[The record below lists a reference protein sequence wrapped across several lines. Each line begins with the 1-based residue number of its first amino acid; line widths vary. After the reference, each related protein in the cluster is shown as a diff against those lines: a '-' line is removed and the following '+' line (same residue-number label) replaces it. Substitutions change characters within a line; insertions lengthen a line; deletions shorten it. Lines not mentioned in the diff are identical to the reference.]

1 MPRELDIAVS
11 AVREAGELALQYFR
25 EGVGVERKADESPVT
40 RADRECEMLIR
51 ERLSAAFPNYGIL
64 GEEFGE
70 TSGDGETR
78 WIIDPIDGTK
88 SFVYGVPLFAVLIG
102 LERAGR
108 AVLGVAGFPALD
120 ETLWAESG
128 TGAFCNREQ
137 IRVSETSELKD
148 ALFVCGS
155 PGAFD
160 ARGSSEAFLSI
171 ASKAYATRTWG
182 DAYGHCMVGRGKA
195 DIMLDPRVNV
205 WDTCTLAPIITE
217 AGGVFTNW
225 NGAGGHDFG
234 EQLSTNKL
242 LLPQVLSLLEV
253 S

>member
-1 MPRELDIAVS
+1 L
-11 AVREAGELALQYFR
+11 AGELDAALDAAVEAGDLALKYFR
-25 EGVGVERKADESPVT
+25 AGVGVERKADESPVT
-40 RADRECEMLIR
+40 RADREGESLIR
-51 ERLSAAFPNYGIL
+51 ERLSAAFPSYGIL

-70 TSGDGETR
+70 TAGDSETR

-102 LERAGR
+102 LERGGK
-108 AVLGVAGFPALD
+108 AVLGVASFPALG

-128 TGAFCNREQ
+128 AGAFCNGEP
-137 IRVSETSELKD
+137 IHVGNTAELKD

-155 PGAFD
+155 PGSFA
-160 ARGSSEAFLSI
+160 ARGSSRAFLSI

-182 DAYGHCMVGRGKA
+182 DAYGHCMVARGKA
-195 DIMLDPRVNV
+195 DVMLDPLVNV
-205 WDTCTLAPIITE
+205 WDTCALAPIVTE
-217 AGGVFTNW
+217 AGGVFTDW
-225 NGAGGHDFG
+225 NGRFGHDFG
-234 EQLSTNKL
+234 EQLSSSRL